1 MLYTGVNKQRKEK
14 MKQLQATNKRY
25 MSHLKASDLKPEDYL
40 TKFAEYCVELAIESG
55 WGSRE
60 NLGTGFTVHISD
72 TRGRKTLAN
81 GNRGHAIGLCWASVS
96 STGNHRRIEIDRE
109 ESRTLRA
116 LQTVAHE
123 VAHAV
128 TPEGTGHKGAF
139 VELVFNVFKLGGKP
153 TSTIETEEFKNLI
166 WNWLE
171 LNGTYTHKALID
183 TRPKQTTRMVKL
195 ACADINCVGAT
206 EKSVRNGE
214 GTIWR
219 MSSAVVL
226 KSADR
231 LTCPVCQGW
240 DIILPE
246 DMPQSIYK

>member
-1 MLYTGVNKQRKEK
+1 MTTRTNVL
-14 MKQLQATNKRY
+14 QLQATNKRY

-40 TKFAEYCVELAIESG
+40 TKFAEYCVELAIQSG

-72 TRGRKTLAN
+72 TRGRKTKN
-81 GNRGHAIGLCWASVS
+81 TGHTIGLCWASVS

-109 ESRTLRA
+109 EHRTLRA

-128 TPEGTGHKGAF
+128 TPEGTGHLGAF
-139 VELVFNVFKLGGKP
+139 IKLVFNVFKLGGIP
-153 TSTIETEEFKNLI
+153 TATIETEEFKNLI

-183 TRPKQTTRMVKL
+183 TRRKQTTRMVKL
-195 ACADINCVGAT
+195 ACADIDCAGAT
-206 EKSVRNGE
+206 EKSVRNNE

-226 KSADR
+226 KSADQ

-246 DMPQSIYK
+246 DMPQTIYK

>member
-1 MLYTGVNKQRKEK
+1 

-25 MSHLKASDLKPEDYL
+25 MSHLKTSDLKPEDYL
-40 TKFAEYCVELAIESG
+40 TKFAGYCVELAIQSG
-55 WGSRE
+55 WGSSE

-72 TRGRKTLAN
+72 TRGRKTKN
-81 GNRGHAIGLCWASVS
+81 TGHTIGLCWASVS

-128 TPEGTGHKGAF
+128 
-139 VELVFNVFKLGGKP
+139 
-153 TSTIETEEFKNLI
+153 
-166 WNWLE
+166 
-171 LNGTYTHKALID
+171 NGTYTHKALID

-195 ACADINCVGAT
+195 ACADIFCGGAT
-206 EKSVRNGE
+206 DKSVKQGQ

-219 MSSAVVL
+219 MSSKVVL
-226 KSADR
+226 MTADQ
-231 LTCPVCQGW
+231 LLCPVCQGG
-240 DIILPE
+240 DIIFPE
-246 DMPQSIYK
+246 DMPQGVYK